1 MKDDYIRYLL
11 KRDRDTRIGVLNKW
25 RGQLKE
31 LQRQRLRL
39 RRRLRRKSREIR
51 KRKEMIKDLGEL
63 I

>member
-1 MKDDYIRYLL
+1 MKEEYIRYLL

-25 RGQLKE
+25 REQLKE

-39 RRRLRRKSREIR
+39 RRRLKRKSREI
-51 KRKEMIKDLGEL
+51 KNMKDKIKTIENL